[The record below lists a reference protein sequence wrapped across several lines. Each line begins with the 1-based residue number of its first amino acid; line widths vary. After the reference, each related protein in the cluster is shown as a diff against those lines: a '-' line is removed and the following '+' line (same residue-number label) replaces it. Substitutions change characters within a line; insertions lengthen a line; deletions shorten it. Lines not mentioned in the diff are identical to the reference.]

1 MPRWIAVRKPFD
13 YTWQSRA
20 ITHYSADDLGDHHVK
35 DEVADFA
42 VANGYATEGKVDE
55 ASRSTKGKKDR
66 RTAKA
71 TDTESV
77 DRVGHADDAHA
88 DRAAGGQPVDSDTE

>member
-1 MPRWIAVRKPFD
+1 MPRWITVRKPFD
-13 YTWQSRA
+13 YTWPSRA

-55 ASRSTKGKKDR
+55 ASRSTKGKKGR

-71 TDTESV
+71 ADTEPV
-77 DRVGHADDAHA
+77 DRVGDADDAHP
-88 DRAAGGQPVDSDTE
+88 DWAAGGQSVDPDAE